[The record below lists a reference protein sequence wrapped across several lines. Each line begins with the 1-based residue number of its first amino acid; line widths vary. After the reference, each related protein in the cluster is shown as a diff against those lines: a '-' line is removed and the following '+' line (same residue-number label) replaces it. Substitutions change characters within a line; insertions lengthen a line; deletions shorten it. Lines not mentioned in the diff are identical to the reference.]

1 MHAEEPSLPAV
12 YDTGR
17 IYYPF
22 YYTLFNLLHLFV
34 LSIKKSSNNDS
45 LLKIDYIFQTSR
57 D

>member
-1 MHAEEPSLPAV
+1 MHAEEPSLPAA

-45 LLKIDYIFQTSR
+45 FLKID
-57 D
+57 